1 MKPGWKTSE
10 FWLALAALLI
20 SEATATGL
28 IPSEGTWQRVAA
40 TLAGVLAALGYGAQR
55 ARVKG
60 TK

>member
-10 FWLALAALLI
+10 FWLALVALVI

-28 IPSEGTWQRVAA
+28 LPSEGAWQRAAA
-40 TLAGVLAALGYGAQR
+40 TVAGVLAALGYGAQR

-60 TK
+60 GK